1 VSTITRPTSPPR
13 RRLKDYVGITARGF
27 AMGTA
32 DIIPGVSGGTM
43 AFILGIYEELLDA
56 IKSFDLELVRRLFR
70 FDLRA
75 VMAKIPWR
83 FLCSL
88 VVGIGL
94 AVFLLSEFLETQLE
108 THPSLV
114 WAFFFG
120 LVLASAITVGR
131 VVKRWNAA
139 AIVSVVLGV
148 AFGYMLVGAVPVQ
161 TPESFWFLF
170 LCGALAICAM
180 ILPGI
185 SGAFILVLLGK
196 YQYVLAAVND
206 RDFLTLGIVAAG
218 AVIGLLSFVRFL
230 SWLFKRHHDPTVAL
244 LLGLMLGSLRKVW
257 PWKETLSTAL
267 DRHGKVVPLD
277 QVNRLPAGFDLDV
290 GFAVALAIIGF
301 AAVMIMSWMA
311 NRRAGGAG
319 GAATDSSS

>member
-1 VSTITRPTSPPR
+1 
-13 RRLKDYVGITARGF
+13 LKGYLGVTARGF

-56 IKSFDLELVRRLFR
+56 IKSFDIELARRLFH
-70 FDLRA
+70 FDLGA

-88 VVGIGL
+88 VLGIGL
-94 AVFLLSEFLETQLE
+94 AVVLLAEFLEIQLE

-120 LVLASAITVGR
+120 LVLASAFTIGR
-131 VVKRWNAA
+131 AVRRWSPAANACAVVA
-139 AIVSVVLGV
+139 LL
-148 AFGYMLVGAVPVQ
+148 FGYVLVGAVPVQ
-161 TPESFWFLF
+161 TPEAPWFLF
-170 LCGALAICAM
+170 LSGALAICAM

-206 RDFLTLGIVAAG
+206 RDFVTLGLVAAG
-218 AVIGLLSFVRFL
+218 AVVGLLSFVRFL
-230 SWLFKRHHDPTVAL
+230 SWLFRRHHDPTVAF
-244 LLGLMLGSLRKVW
+244 LLGLMVGSLRKVW
-257 PWKETLSTAL
+257 PWKETLSTTV
-267 DRHGKVVPLD
+267 DRHGKVVPLE
-277 QVNRLPAGFDLDV
+277 QANMMPAAFDSEVAMAV
-290 GFAVALAIIGF
+290 GLAIVGF
-301 AAVMIMSWMA
+301 AAVLVMSWLA
-311 NRRAGGAG
+311 NRRVSTTTSQG
-319 GAATDSSS
+319 